1 MTFLNAN
8 VYQHFREDER
18 PFIDIVEE
26 WLEKVEMQYAPVLT
40 DFLDPRQA
48 YILETLIRQKSDLC
62 FRFYGGYESSER
74 TRCLIIIFQR
84 KKILKLHALPFNIL
98 KSLLN

>member
-1 MTFLNAN
+1 MNAN

-18 PFIDIVEE
+18 PFIDTVEE

-48 YILETLIRQKSDLC
+48 YILETLIRQNSDLG
-62 FRFYGGYESSER
+62 FRFYGGYEASER
-74 TRCLIIIFQR
+74 YIQIIIR
-84 KKILKLHALPFNIL
+84 LHKRILRLHYLRFNIQ
-98 KSLLN
+98 KNSPN